1 MKGSQAF
8 ENDCFFRLVRINNSF
23 YPAYNNVVEEIVIT
37 ERKEKSSYVTYIYN
51 ALMNDIVRVGGKG
64 ELCFGEERTAL
75 RLNLSPA
82 LLKRLKGVL
91 AEILGIGYKYE
102 FLSKNLRVALSKR
115 EKKLLAAALIAADF
129 EGDKSFIL
137 RRLPDTGE
145 YAIDGIY
152 AFRLAAL
159 REKWTHILSYVPSG
173 FSSADLTQFCEFLVG
188 ESRHKIYLKDG
199 SVFGENFTRLSRSS
213 LMGEENAETEIILS
227 DAGFVYCLGEVDAS
241 LCDFLQKYFAERAI
255 FS

>member
-1 MKGSQAF
+1 MEK
-8 ENDCFFRLVRINNSF
+8 I
-23 YPAYNNVVEEIVIT
+23 VVT
-37 ERKEKSSYVTYIYN
+37 ERKEKSSFVTYIYN
-51 ALMNDIVRVGGKG
+51 ALMNEVVRNGGKG
-64 ELCFGEERTAL
+64 KLVFGEERTV
-75 RLNLSPA
+75 LNLLTVPA
-82 LLKRLKGVL
+82 VKRELRSVI

-102 FLSKNLRVALSKR
+102 FLSRNLNVALPKR

-137 RRLPDTGE
+137 GKLPKTEE

-152 AFRLAAL
+152 AFRLNAL
-159 REKWTHILSYVPSG
+159 REKWLRILNYIPSG
-173 FSSADLTQFCEFLVG
+173 FSVSDLKQFCEFLVG

-199 SVFGENFTRLSRSS
+199 AVFGENFTRLSRSR
-213 LMGEENAETEIILS
+213 LLGEENPETEIILS

-241 LCDFLQKYFAERAI
+241 LGDFLQKYFAERAI